1 MLPIRPR
8 SSCCRKHLSPD
19 CFFVRLINGI
29 NPPPCLSAV
38 IKVNPAAQSRSA
50 ISCTPTAV
58 SSLAA
63 PGSDL
68 LRALFKTTP
77 QPTIFESIMFLHK
90 HVAMETRPV
99 STAVARTAAASGV
112 SEEHLLEAP
121 TSGKFGRKWIT
132 TESGTLT
139 GSGVAAG
146 SSHTNVSSSA
156 TQLSG
161 APWAAL
167 ESRCCLL
174 A

>member
-50 ISCTPTAV
+50 ISCTPTAG

-99 STAVARTAAASGV
+99 STAAARTSAGGSNFWEVWQEVDHSREGN
-112 SEEHLLEAP
+112 P
-121 TSGKFGRKWIT
+121 DRKW
-132 TESGTLT
+132 SC
-139 GSGVAAG
+139 
-146 SSHTNVSSSA
+146 
-156 TQLSG
+156 
-161 APWAAL
+161 
-167 ESRCCLL
+167 SRKFTHKRVL
-174 A
+174 